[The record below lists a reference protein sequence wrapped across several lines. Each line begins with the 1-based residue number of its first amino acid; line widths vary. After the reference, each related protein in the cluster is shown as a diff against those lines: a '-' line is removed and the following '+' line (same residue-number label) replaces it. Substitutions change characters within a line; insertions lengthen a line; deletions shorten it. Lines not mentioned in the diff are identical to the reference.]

1 MSHAELAGQSLL
13 LSFPGTA
20 PGDELRAALA
30 RTRAAGVILF
40 GANVAS
46 PAQLG
51 ELCATLQR
59 WAAAE
64 GLPPLLIGI
73 DQEGGTVTRLPAPFV
88 TAPSQM
94 AQAAAGDPE
103 HAYACAYL
111 TGRQLRACGVNLNFA
126 PVADVN
132 SNPANPVIGT
142 RAFGA
147 DAPTVIAFVEA
158 ALRGYRETG
167 VIACVKH
174 FPGHGDTSVDSHLGL
189 PVVEHG
195 PERLEQVELAPF
207 AAAARA
213 GAPAVMS
220 AHVVFR
226 ALDPRPATLAP
237 PVLRGL
243 LRERMGFDGLV
254 FTDAL
259 DMAAIAASYG
269 PAEAAILA
277 RQAGADIVMPLGPL
291 EGQVAVAE
299 ALAAAFAD
307 GRLSR
312 EDGEA
317 TLRRLAA
324 VRDAYALGAAPAEA
338 LTPELLAELDATALA
353 VARRGLTVRDL
364 GGLLPLAPDTW
375 LAVIECRQPRFN
387 NAEEAAERT
396 SLLRGLVAGAF
407 PHAVFLS
414 VSEQVTEAERD
425 AALAVASRAAVTV
438 LLTRNASM
446 VPAQAALAAAL
457 AGRPRLIHVAA
468 RGPADT
474 ELLPGAAAS
483 VRLYGD
489 PPVSLRALVMAL
501 RGREEG

>member
-13 LSFPGTA
+13 LSFPGVT

-46 PAQLG
+46 PAQLSD
-51 ELCATLQR
+51 LCATLQG

-94 AQAAAGDPE
+94 AQAAAGDPDD
-103 HAYACAYL
+103 ARACAAL

-158 ALRGYRETG
+158 ALRGYREAG
-167 VIACVKH
+167 VVACVKH

-195 PERLEQVELAPF
+195 PERLKRVELAPF

-213 GAPAVMS
+213 GAPAMMS

-243 LRERMGFDGLV
+243 LRERLGFDGLV

-269 PAEAAILA
+269 PGQAAILA
-277 RQAGADIVMPLGPL
+277 RRAGADIVMPLGPL
-291 EGQVAVAE
+291 AGQVAVAE
-299 ALAAAFAD
+299 ALVAGFAD

-317 TLRRLAA
+317 TMRRLAA
-324 VRDAYALGAAPAEA
+324 ARAAYGLGAVPPEA
-338 LTPELLAELDATALA
+338 LTPGLLAELDATALA
-353 VARRGLTVRDL
+353 VARRGLTVRDP
-364 GGLLPLAPDTW
+364 GGLLPLAPGTR

-396 SLLRGLVAGAF
+396 AMLRELVAAAF
-407 PHAVFLS
+407 PQAVFLS
-414 VSEQVTEAERD
+414 VSELVTEAERD
-425 AALAVASRAAVTV
+425 AALAVAARAELTV
-438 LLTRNASM
+438 LLTRNAAM

-457 AGRPRLIHVAA
+457 ADRPRLVHVAA
-468 RGPADT
+468 RGPADAG
-474 ELLPGAAAS
+474 LLPGAAAS
-483 VRLYGD
+483 LCLYGD
-489 PPVSLRALVMAL
+489 PPVSMRAMVAAL
-501 RGREEG
+501 ARPGEG